1 MSIKTPFRKSDDPP
15 DLPRKENSVP
25 FSTERY
31 KAPLPTPPNRN
42 VNDDLSNASQRSVR
56 NMMVPEPPSQSEHS
70 STLSATDDP
79 RRDSFVANWQSS
91 TFSLLKRNLKTNIGQ
106 PMAHSSVAQASYE
119 RGAQAS
125 VISVNQIEAD
135 KIETRNI
142 IANYG
147 VEPFEMLHLVDIW
160 LQQLLDEFCEQRDH
174 FKHKLKEKW
183 LNQEL
188 TQLKYDNNDRVRKIH
203 AAYVELEKARDEVF
217 SRESFNE
224 LHSYLRNADEN
235 ATDEMKEKFNS
246 LVENYF
252 KTLQHLQ
259 FIDKE
264 TKATSNDYYIGDL
277 KKYLSKLKELND
289 KESHTICIVGL
300 EKAGKST
307 FINALLGFELLPTAS
322 ERCTQLRTVL
332 KPPIEDDDQ
341 RLFATVKFYD
351 DQEFRMFFD
360 KMTKKTDE
368 SQEQLEQ
375 RKKEVSQE
383 REMLKAKFPEECFY
397 LGGSS
402 DVQRERAVII
412 RKLHEYITGEL
423 YVNII
428 KEIAIYTDKLPG
440 KNYELLDVPGFDSPI
455 KEHREAGLKAVKTAD
470 AFLFLTNGQ
479 QPSLTEPQI
488 CLLREIQENQYEA
501 MERAFGIITKLD
513 LCQTAEKYQEHY
525 AKAANELFSK
535 DFKQEHIYVACPRIQ
550 ILDPNCEEFRVI
562 EHKLRNF
569 GEELE
574 HGFEQSK
581 RGLKHFIECE
591 LPKTHLKQLVDLGR
605 MRLARSV
612 LDRLEQIKEK
622 QLLPENLTKMSIDE
636 YIKEYNI
643 EKWDHIYNKD
653 IFVPAFTKVNVWHTT
668 IITKQRSQFIDGVKQ
683 KFFSS
688 FMDHTKELIERKH
701 PIEQLIYETRGYSK
715 VQLNTHP
722 IDNAERESLSVE
734 LEKIVDKTSDIL
746 AEYFF
751 HEYICEF
758 ENILNEVCPQ
768 LRDLYRAKLTM
779 EKCKNETHAL
789 ILRVCRP
796 IIMASLRY
804 SHSDLEPKRDAISY
818 LISIAPIVAFNIA
831 NSLDRDGT
839 SGALGKE
846 IYEAAESLAAKNTPS
861 AAIIKALFKK

>member
-188 TQLKYDNNDRVRKIH
+188 TQLKYDNNDR
-203 AAYVELEKARDEVF
+203 
-217 SRESFNE
+217 
-224 LHSYLRNADEN
+224 
-235 ATDEMKEKFNS
+235 
-246 LVENYF
+246 
-252 KTLQHLQ
+252 

-307 FINALLGFELLPTAS
+307 FINALLGFELLPTAN
-322 ERCTQLRTVL
+322 
-332 KPPIEDDDQ
+332 DDQ